1 MEQINCHD
9 LCDNNTENLNKVKE
23 LLPTD
28 DEALDMSEFLRV
40 FSDYSRIKILF
51 LLMQS
56 EMKVCDIAETCG
68 LSHSATSHQLRV
80 LKSNRLVSYR
90 KEGKNVLYKLQ
101 DHHISQ
107 IIKCAYEHIS
117 EK

>member
-1 MEQINCHD
+1 MEKINSHD
-9 LCDNNTENLNKVKE
+9 LCDNVDNLNKMKA

-28 DEALDMSEFLRV
+28 DEALDISEFLRV
-40 FSDYSRIKILF
+40 FSDYSRVKILF

-56 EMKVCDIAETCG
+56 EMKVCDIAEACG

-80 LKSNRLVSYR
+80 LKSNRLVSFR

-101 DHHISQ
+101 DEHISE

-117 EK
+117 E